1 MKTLQEIL
9 NERELIT
16 EGEYL
21 NDLHNLLGKTY
32 TPNKIS
38 LKNHVT
44 IYHYTGNGYGDINK
58 QKRTSQR
65 KFGRPRTYHT
75 VPVHVHHTEIVK

>member
-16 EGEYL
+16 EGNHL
-21 NDLHNLLGKTY
+21 NDLHDLLGKTY

-38 LKNHVT
+38 LKNHM
-44 IYHYTGNGYGDINK
+44 
-58 QKRTSQR
+58 
-65 KFGRPRTYHT
+65 
-75 VPVHVHHTEIVK
+75 EIVK

>member
-16 EGEYL
+16 EGNHL

-38 LKNHVT
+38 LKNHM
-44 IYHYTGNGYGDINK
+44 
-58 QKRTSQR
+58 
-65 KFGRPRTYHT
+65 
-75 VPVHVHHTEIVK
+75 EIVK